1 MLLVWPPG
9 STLRAIRS
17 FALQT
22 SLHPASKCSVFQ
34 VHRLGLEGDGGVPDD
49 FRFLELRKER
59 GFLSG
64 LLGKDVERVLLLQV
78 DDRGAW
84 FQLAHA

>member
-22 SLHPASKCSVFQ
+22 SLHPASKCNVFQ
-34 VHRLGLEGDGGVPDD
+34 VHRLGLEGDGVPDD
-49 FRFLELRKER
+49 
-59 GFLSG
+59 FLSG
-64 LLGKDVERVLLLQV
+64 LLGKDLERVLLLQV

>member
-22 SLHPASKCSVFQ
+22 SLHPASKCNVFQ
-34 VHRLGLEGDGGVPDD
+34 VHRLGLEGDGVPDD

-59 GFLSG
+59 RFLSG
-64 LLGKDVERVLLLQV
+64 LLGKDLERVLLLQV